1 LIIRRRRRLA
11 ILLGLA
17 MLGAITVWTA
27 HVPLLA
33 WLGRLIVED
42 DLPQPVDLGA
52 IVTSAPV
59 PAAEEMARLV
69 RDRYVPRVVVFRAHR
84 RTDDVLDR
92 LGISAPRPSDLA
104 VLVMQKLRVSPQIVS
119 VERVDDA
126 GTNVEIRALAFYMRR
141 RHLTRVAVVADR
153 SHTRRVASLL
163 RAWLG
168 QGGLVVVRAP
178 RSDPYEPDQWWR
190 SRESSRELIMEAL
203 RWINSFL
210 LRDWWRAP
218 NSRPLDQL
226 ASDLHIL
233 SCQIGQIAQSPAGT
247 IGAQAAPPRLA
258 ASRFLEINPFV
269 IAR

>member
-1 LIIRRRRRLA
+1 VGALVAAALA
-11 ILLGLA
+11 LGVA
-17 MLGAITVWTA
+17 WAVREPILGA
-27 HVPLLA
+27 
-33 WLGRLIVED
+33 LGRLIVEND
-42 DLPQPVDLGA
+42 PPRQVDLGA
-52 IVTSAPV
+52 IVTSTPV
-59 PAAEEMARLV
+59 PAAEEMAWLV
-69 RDRYVPRVVVFRAHR
+69 RDGYVPRVVVFRARR

-126 GTNVEIRALAFYMRR
+126 GTNAEIRALAFYMRR

-226 ASDLHIL
+226 ASDLHVF
-233 SCQIGQIAQSPAGT
+233 SCQIAQIAQSPAGT
-247 IGAQAAPPRLA
+247 IGAQATPPRLA
-258 ASRFLEINPFV
+258 ASQFLEINPFV